1 MKQQYEQMKKNLIGV
16 ILSLGLTQAVS
27 AQTLAWAK
35 GIDAASTN
43 TGYDIVTDASG
54 NIYVSGQFSGT
65 TDFDPGV
72 GTSNL
77 TSVGIFDAFAAKYDA
92 SGNLVW
98 AKQMGGAIAEGA
110 ISRGIELDASGN
122 VYIIG
127 EFTGTADFDPNA
139 GTANLTSFNNDIFI
153 CKLST
158 TGTYMWA
165 KNIGGTNPAYGIAL
179 EVDGSG
185 NVYTTGQFQSTADF
199 DPGVGVYNMSAVN
212 GDAFLSKLDTDGDF
226 VWAIQFGGTGSDG
239 GNSLF
244 IDDAD
249 DIYITGS
256 FVNTIDFD
264 PGVGIN
270 NLTSAGQSD
279 VFICKLDGDAN
290 HIWSTSFGGTLDDIG
305 NSITADAFDNIYVTG
320 NYEGTTDFDPGVAV
334 ENATAV
340 GTYDVFVSKFNSDGS
355 FEWSKQFGGSTF
367 DFGMSVATDPS
378 GKVYVGG
385 IYQTTVDFDPGAGT
399 INNTSAGTRDMF
411 IQKLDSSGNFINVKL
426 FGSTS
431 DDNLKAIHVDASNNI
446 YSTGEFNGTVD
457 FDPNTGTVNL
467 VSTGQQDAFI
477 LKLAQSNAGINEIVQ
492 MNISIYPN
500 PATSQIT
507 LQTTEIIK
515 QISIFNLS
523 GQIVQ
528 TENKNI
534 FSVENL
540 PAGVYILQ
548 VQTESGISNVR
559 FVKE

>member
-1 MKQQYEQMKKNLIGV
+1 MKKNLIGV
-16 ILSLGLTQAVS
+16 ILCFGLTQVVN

-43 TGYDIVTDASG
+43 TGYDIVTDAAG
-54 NIYVSGQFSGT
+54 NVYVSGQFSGT

-72 GTSNL
+72 GTANL

-92 SGNLVW
+92 AGNLVW

-139 GTANLTSFNNDIFI
+139 GVANLTSFNSDIFI

-165 KNIGGTNPAYGIAL
+165 KNIGGTNPAYGIAI

-239 GNSLF
+239 GNSLY

-305 NSITADAFDNIYVTG
+305 NSITVDAFDNIYVTG

-334 ENATAV
+334 ENATAI

-399 INNTSAGTRDMF
+399 FNNTSAGTRDMF

-431 DDNLKAIHVDASNNI
+431 DDNLKAIYVDASNNI

-477 LKLAQSNAGINEIVQ
+477 LKLAQSNAGLNEIVQ

-507 LQTTEIIK
+507 VQTTEIIN
-515 QISIFNLS
+515 QISIFNIS
-523 GQIVQ
+523 GQVVQ
-528 TENKNI
+528 TENKST

-548 VQTESGISNVR
+548 VQTEGGISNMR

>member
-43 TGYDIVTDASG
+43 TGYDIVTDAAG
-54 NIYVSGQFSGT
+54 NVYVSGQFSGT

-139 GTANLTSFNNDIFI
+139 GTANLTSFNSDIFI

-165 KNIGGTNPAYGIAL
+165 KNIGGTNPAYGIAI

-290 HIWSTSFGGTLDDIG
+290 YIWSTSFGGTLDDIG

-367 DFGMSVATDPS
+367 DFGMSVATDAS

-399 INNTSAGTRDMF
+399 FNNTSAGTRDMF

-477 LKLAQSNAGINEIVQ
+477 LKLAQSNAGIDEIVQ

-500 PATSQIT
+500 PATTQIT
-507 LQTTEIIK
+507 LQTTEIIN

-523 GQIVQ
+523 GQVVQ

-540 PAGVYILQ
+540 PAGIYILQ
-548 VQTESGISNVR
+548 VQTERGISNMR

>member
-43 TGYDIVTDASG
+43 TGYDIVSDAAG
-54 NIYVSGQFSGT
+54 NVYVSGQFSGT

-139 GTANLTSFNNDIFI
+139 GTANLTSFNSDIFI

-165 KNIGGTNPAYGIAL
+165 KNIGGTNPGYGIAI

-212 GDAFLSKLDTDGDF
+212 GDAFLSKLDTDGGF